1 MIQRQ
6 QRLLKKP
13 WKGRKMENKQDII
26 CNAVKAIESDF
37 TLNMIARLI
46 YNITNEKQ
54 NGHNDARA
62 AEIIKTILE

>member
-1 MIQRQ
+1 
-6 QRLLKKP
+6 
-13 WKGRKMENKQDII
+13 MENKQDII

-46 YNITNEKQ
+46 YNITNERQ
-54 NGHNDARA
+54 NGQGNDARA